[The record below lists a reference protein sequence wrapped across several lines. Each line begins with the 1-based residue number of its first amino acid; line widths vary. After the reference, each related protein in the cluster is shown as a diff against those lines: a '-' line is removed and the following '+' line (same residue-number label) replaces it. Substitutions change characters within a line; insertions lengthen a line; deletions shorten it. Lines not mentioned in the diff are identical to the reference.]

1 MLLTTTDTPAKIWQA
16 LVHEL
21 HRGALDPKHPFRY
34 LTLATEG
41 KHFPQLR
48 TVVLRKLSPSL
59 DFHVFTDARSGKVKE
74 LLETPRASLLFYHP
88 KKQVQVRIK
97 STVSFHSED
106 ELAKGCWA
114 QLPEHRQ
121 SEYRSSLAPGTPI
134 GSPQEGWEE
143 TETQNFFSVL
153 KFSPL
158 SIDLLQ
164 LSKEGHLRLQFDLT
178 SNWKGTWLTP

>member
-1 MLLTTTDTPAKIWQA
+1 MLLTSTDTPAKIWQA

-106 ELAKGCWA
+106 ELAKAYWA
-114 QLPEHRQ
+114 KLPAHRQ
-121 SEYRSSLAPGTPI
+121 SEYRSTFAPGTPI
-134 GSPQEGWEE
+134 DSPQAGWEE
-143 TETQNFFSVL
+143 TATRNFFSVL
-153 KFSPL
+153 KFNPL

-164 LSKEGHLRLQFDLT
+164 LSKEGHLRLQFDLA
-178 SNWKGTWLTP
+178 SNWEGTWLTP